1 MRTLHVGLRVEDL
14 GRSLGFYQNLGY
26 DVVGTVPETAFG
38 SLTMLKLPRDPFVS
52 LELVHDP
59 GAATSTPGGLNHLVI
74 QVEALHDTVA
84 RLAALGIEA
93 EQPSSPS
100 GSEDFWTT
108 WLTDPDG
115 YRIELVQWPPAH
127 SDGITSA
134 DFPQQSMEAAGPQP
148 HLDTDSAYA
157 EGRGQEGVNA
167 NGPRALASTSPLAR
181 RMFALVEPI
190 GVIPYSAD
198 EPNES
203 MFALGFTN
211 YWDTYFAGRA
221 APLGASVPAGVV
233 HALFYNFGP
242 GEVARHIPKVWS
254 TTTPEAAIAAR
265 QQGCVN
271 ALRRILGDLVD
282 TPDFARAVELLTT
295 AATSAPLEGRPM
307 YAALRALPLPEEP
320 VARLFHAASLLR
332 EHRGDGHVA
341 ALMAEGIGGL
351 EAHVLLALDLRIPAP
366 TFGRIH
372 HLPSALLTDLIDT
385 MKNRGLVRDDST
397 FTPAGRE
404 VKDRVETLT
413 DELAVVPYEVLDTAE
428 LEELVAALEPLAQKL
443 VAVQDQG

>member
-1 MRTLHVGLRVEDL
+1 MRTLHLGLRVGDL
-14 GRSLGFYQNLGY
+14 DRSLEFYQSLGY
-26 DVVGTVPETAFG
+26 DVVGTVPETEFG
-38 SLTMLKLPRDPFVS
+38 SLTMLKLPGDPFVS
-52 LELVHDP
+52 LELVH
-59 GAATSTPGGLNHLVI
+59 GAGVGTITPVGLNHLVI
-74 QVEALHDTVA
+74 QVEAMHETVA
-84 RLAALGIEA
+84 RLAALGVEA

-115 YRIELVQWPPAH
+115 YRIELVQWPPGH
-127 SDGITSA
+127 SAGMTSA
-134 DFPQQSMEAAGPQP
+134 DFSEQAPPAAVGPQP
-148 HLDTDSAYA
+148 GARTENAYA
-157 EGRGQEGVNA
+157 DGGQEQMSADGPAASSARGQ
-167 NGPRALASTSPLAR
+167 LAR
-181 RMFALVEPI
+181 RMFDLVEPI
-190 GVIPYSAD
+190 GVIPYSTD
-198 EPNES
+198 DPNET

-282 TPDFARAVELLTT
+282 TPDFARAVELLIK

-351 EAHVLLALDLRIPAP
+351 EAHVLLALDMGIPAP

-372 HLPSALLTDLIDT
+372 HLPPALLTDLIDT
-385 MKNRGLVRDDST
+385 MKDRGLVEDEST
-397 FTPAGRE
+397 FTPAGRQ

-413 DELAVVPYEVLDTAE
+413 DELAVVPYQVLDTAE
-428 LEELVAALEPLAQKL
+428 LAELIAALEPLAQKL
-443 VAVQDQG
+443 VAAQDEG